1 MMYKVLISRKL
12 SSTIGMSSGIPVA
25 RVIQL
30 CSGDFSDEW
39 NLLVNMKEIFYW
51 KTVELTAEQYEE
63 IGNCLNSPLEDA
75 EGVTIKPL
83 TTVDLNCFST
93 GELNVAS
100 ERGPLRAGV
109 GGQLT
114 FSNFIFTEV

>member
-1 MMYKVLISRKL
+1 MIHTVLISRNL
-12 SSTIGMSSGIPVA
+12 SSTIGVSSGIPVA

-30 CSGDFSDEW
+30 CSGDFSEEW
-39 NLLVNMKEIFYW
+39 NLLAKMKEIFYW
-51 KTVELTAEQYEE
+51 KTVDLTTTQSEE
-63 IGNCLNSPLEDA
+63 IQDSLNSPLEDA

-83 TTVDLNCFST
+83 TNVSLDCFSNE
-93 GELNVAS
+93 ELTVAS
-100 ERGPLRAGV
+100 ERGSLIQGV

>member
-1 MMYKVLISRKL
+1 MIHTVLISRNL

-30 CSGDFSDEW
+30 CIGDFSEEW
-39 NLLVNMKEIFYW
+39 NLLAKMKEIFYW
-51 KTVELTAEQYEE
+51 KTVDLTTTQSEE
-63 IGNCLNSPLEDA
+63 IQASLNSPLEDA

-83 TTVDLNCFST
+83 TNVSLDCFST

>member
-1 MMYKVLISRKL
+1 MIYSVLISRNL
-12 SSTIGMSSGIPVA
+12 SSTRDIPSGIPVA

-30 CSGDFSDEW
+30 CIGDFSDEW
-39 NLLVNMKEIFYW
+39 NLLVKMKEIFYW
-51 KTVELTAEQYEE
+51 KTVDLTTTQSEE
-63 IGNCLNSPLEDA
+63 IQASLNSPLEDA

-83 TTVDLNCFST
+83 TTVDLNCFSA